1 MMSQKELKDK
11 AIFYASQVFFLS
23 MLLWFAFRT
32 WGDASVQ
39 VPSLIGAA
47 FTFCFYIINACV
59 WYWVASRHKDYLT
72 SFFTGTSGLRFLLAL
87 AILGIYYMVAG
98 NAGMMTFLLVFMVYY
113 LVALIH
119 HSIFFSRVTKRI

>member
-1 MMSQKELKDK
+1 MNQKQLKDK
-11 AIFYASQVFFLS
+11 TIFYASQVFFLS
-23 MLLWFAFRT
+23 MLIWFAFRI

-39 VPSLIGAA
+39 VPSHVGCL
-47 FTFCFYIINACV
+47 FMLVFYISDGCV

-87 AILGIYYMVAG
+87 AILGIYYMVAC
-98 NAGMMTFLLVFMVYY
+98 NAEMTTFLLVFMVYY

-119 HSIFFSRVTKRI
+119 HSVFFSRLSKRI

>member
-1 MMSQKELKDK
+1 MNQKQMKDK
-11 AIFYASQVFFLS
+11 TIFYASQVFFLS
-23 MLLWFAFRT
+23 MLLWFAFRI

-39 VPSLIGAA
+39 VPSHVGCL
-47 FTFCFYIINACV
+47 FMLVFYISDGWV

-87 AILGIYYMVAG
+87 AILGIYYAVAG

-119 HSIFFSRVTKRI
+119 HSVFFSRLSKRI